1 MSQSLEYF
9 DDTHDRVRL
18 RVREFVERHINPH
31 VEGWEEEGEFPRE
44 LYREAAEAGVLG
56 VGYPEQYGGTGGDLF
71 AKIACVEEL
80 MKCGSAGVAAGLG
93 SLDISIPPVLLLG
106 TEEQKQRFVPPV
118 LKGQRISALGVTEP
132 GAGSDVAAISTTAVR
147 DGDHYVVNGSKMFI
161 TSGFRANQLTCAVRT
176 GGQGYHGLSLLVI
189 ESGQPGYS
197 VSKKLEKMGWWASDT
212 AQIFFDG
219 CRVPVE
225 NRIGE
230 EGKGFYAIMENFQN
244 ERLHLSVMANMTAQL
259 ALEASL
265 THLQEKVR
273 PHRPASTLQVTYHKL
288 ADMATLVE
296 ASREFVYRVAAK
308 MNSGQRQVKEISMAK
323 NFSAMVSD
331 YVTDEALQIHG
342 RCGCLRQYRVERL
355 CRDNRILSIGGGT
368 REIMKEV
375 ICRLMGGP

>member
-1 MSQSLEYF
+1 MNRSQEYF
-9 DDTHDRVRL
+9 DDTHDRVRQ
-18 RVREFVERHINPH
+18 RVREFVQRHVKPFVDI
-31 VEGWEEEGEFPRE
+31 WEEEGEFPE
-44 LYREAAEAGVLG
+44 DLYREAAEAGVLG
-56 VGYPEQYGGTGGDLF
+56 VGYPERYGGTGGDLF

-80 MKCGSAGVAAGLG
+80 MRCGSAGVVAGLG
-93 SLDISIPPVLLLG
+93 SLDISIPPILFLG
-106 TEEQKQRFVPPV
+106 TEEQKMHFVPPV
-118 LKGQRISALGVTEP
+118 LKGKRISALGVTEP

-147 DGDHYVVNGSKMFI
+147 EGGHYVVNGSKMFI

-176 GGQGYHGLSLLVI
+176 GGEGYPGISLLVI
-189 ESGQPGYS
+189 ESGRPGYS
-197 VSKKLEKMGWWASDT
+197 VSKKLEKMGWLSSDT

-225 NRIGE
+225 NLIGE

-259 ALEASL
+259 ALEESL
-265 THLQEKVR
+265 TYVREKGV
-273 PHRPASTLQVTYHKL
+273 PSRPASALQATYHRL

-308 MNSGQRQVKEISMAK
+308 LNSGQRQMKEISMAK
-323 NFSAMVSD
+323 NFSSMVSD
-331 YVTDEALQIHG
+331 YVTEEATQIHG
-342 RCGCLRQYRVERL
+342 QHGCLRRYLVERL

-375 ICRLMGGP
+375 ISKLIVG